1 MQSAIVYSTHDL
13 FIDPI
18 LDQSSNNFP
27 ALSVNRNEEF
37 RSSALPQIFE
47 RVGSLIYEDRIV
59 QLLSIVP
66 SANAQF
72 ALIKGLIEFCRG
84 NKFTVSFDSTA
95 RTLTVDI
102 ALKDS
107 NEFSQLLQD
116 VDDRFKK
123 ELVFKKRLKK
133 LIDFESRYRS
143 EAEFLYQDI
152 TVD

>member
-1 MQSAIVYSTHDL
+1 MQSAIVYSNHDL

-18 LDQSSNNFP
+18 LDQSNNNFP

-37 RSSALPQIFE
+37 RSSALPWIFE
-47 RVGSLIYEDRIV
+47 RVSSLIYEDRIV

-66 SANAQF
+66 SGTGYF

-84 NKFTVSFDSTA
+84 SKFTVGFDSTA

-107 NEFSQLLQD
+107 NDFNQLLTG
-116 VDDRFKK
+116 VSERFEK
-123 ELVFKKRLKK
+123 EIAFKKRLKK
-133 LIDFESRYRS
+133 LIDFESRYREES
-143 EAEFLYQDI
+143 RELYSA
-152 TVD
+152 V

>member
-1 MQSAIVYSTHDL
+1 MQSAIVYSNHNV

-37 RSSALPQIFE
+37 RSVALPGIFE
-47 RVGSLIYEDRIV
+47 RVSSLIYEDRIV

-66 SANAQF
+66 STAEYF

-84 NKFTVSFDSTA
+84 SKFTVAFDSSA

-107 NEFSQLLQD
+107 NDFNQLLT
-116 VDDRFKK
+116 VVSERF
-123 ELVFKKRLKK
+123 ENEIAFKKRLKK
-133 LIDFESRYRS
+133 LIDFESRYKEES
-143 EAEFLYQDI
+143 QALYK
-152 TVD
+152 TVRVD

>member
-47 RVGSLIYEDRIV
+47 RVSSLIYEHRIV
-59 QLLSIVP
+59 QLLSVVP

-72 ALIKGLIEFCRG
+72 ALVKGLIEFCRG
-84 NKFTVSFDSTA
+84 SKFTVEFDSTA

-107 NEFSQLLQD
+107 NDFNKLLSE
-116 VDDRFKK
+116 VSVRFEK
-123 ELVFKKRLKK
+123 EIAFKKRLKK